1 MIRARETSFINKTLQ
16 EKTLDPDTAIKNFL
30 RKYYQQDDGEMMDLK
45 SAGFF
50 EVDSGVNIE

>member
-1 MIRARETSFINKTLQ
+1 LQ
-16 EKTLDPDTAIKNFL
+16 EKTLDSDTAIKNFL

-45 SAGFF
+45 SAGLF